1 MMWAK
6 NSKKWSYRNIIC
18 AVYIWTGVK
27 SMPVYTCMNIA
38 LYLDKHRQTKHVPFC
53 TLKSCTEKHTECS
66 IGKLNVDMIL
76 IFAVGIISFTTP
88 VKLPASRNQG
98 LIKITNH
105 HSLWIQVPPKKI
117 LYPPN
122 CILSAF
128 LAATWIH
135 RDWSSWIHVANP
147 LFAGLGVYG
156 WPGRGW
162 GKGFQFPW
170 RLVSASRVWRGQ
182 SRALEAEDG
191 EHFGWMSRSGLHIS

>member
-1 MMWAK
+1 
-6 NSKKWSYRNIIC
+6 
-18 AVYIWTGVK
+18 
-27 SMPVYTCMNIA
+27 MNIA

-98 LIKITNH
+98 LIKIIHH

-122 CILSAF
+122 CTLSAF
-128 LAATWIH
+128 LATTWIH
-135 RDWSSWIHVANP
+135 RDWSSWSLSKA
-147 LFAGLGVYG
+147 FFFGLISG
-156 WPGRGW
+156 WPGRGE
-162 GKGFQFPW
+162 GKDSNSHDVLFAQDMYEEDKAGPLKQKMWHRFE
-170 RLVSASRVWRGQ
+170 SRVGSIFHRDWVEPQHVTPSPYLGV
-182 SRALEAEDG
+182 
-191 EHFGWMSRSGLHIS
+191 